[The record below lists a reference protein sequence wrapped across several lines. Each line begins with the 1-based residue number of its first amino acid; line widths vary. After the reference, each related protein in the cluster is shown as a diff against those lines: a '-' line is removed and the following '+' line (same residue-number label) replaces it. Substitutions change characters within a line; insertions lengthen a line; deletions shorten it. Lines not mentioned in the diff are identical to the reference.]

1 MINNRPDTIS
11 PRFEKLLENIDKL
24 ICEYETQ
31 EGTVVCSILEID
43 NLLPD
48 EKHNTYY
55 WKGEFQF
62 FVEKT
67 TSEFYNKKVS

>member
-48 EKHNTYY
+48 EKHNTYH
-55 WKGEFQF
+55 WNGEFQF
-62 FVEKT
+62 VGEKT